1 MQVTQRTRG
10 GAITFLVTLL
20 FIAAA
25 APSTAHEPAGQR
37 PLNPSHF
44 NGDGTAGPHGPD
56 ADGNS
61 NEAQILGDTFD
72 GNTTYLLRSIASP
85 DTLYYEWYL
94 PCPGTS
100 NPFPGGGTQCGPP
113 VARDDTPTLTSA
125 PGGIQQV
132 AAFTA
137 PLDIQPPMEGNI
149 AVQGVA
155 CIEGPPSTGA
165 HCRRGTIDPLHVDDA
180 STSEHAATT
189 SGEFLQPAH
198 GATVLNSGFSAVVYA
213 SQSDVGR
220 MFFCLDVGTNPA
232 TDENASPMT
241 GCDTGSA
248 FDPTPNDS
256 AACGGV
262 PAGVDCWEAT
272 LDPPDDTEFSL
283 AAVEQD
289 DPSGF
294 VSSGSGD
301 CEGDSLVGG
310 DGNDAGDD
318 CQLDKLYLTS
328 LTTIPT
334 TPAPQPVFCP
344 GFQNDGRN
352 QVVGT
357 QDGDEL
363 LGTKGADVMC
373 GLGGN
378 DVIRS
383 KGGKDILLGAAG
395 RDRLSGG
402 PKNDLLK
409 GGPKADR
416 LRGGPG
422 RDRCRGGGGRDS
434 ESSCER

>member
-20 FIAAA
+20 FIAVA

-44 NGDGTAGPHGPD
+44 NGDGTTAGGHGPD
-56 ADGNS
+56 ASGNS
-61 NEAQILGDTFD
+61 NEAQIAGDTFD
-72 GNTTYLLRSIASP
+72 GNNTYLLRSIASP
-85 DTLYYEWYL
+85 DTLYFEWYL

-100 NPFPGGGTQCGPP
+100 NPFQGQCGP
-113 VARDDTPTLTSA
+113 ADATDNTPTLSSA
-125 PGGIQQV
+125 PPGIPQV

-137 PLDIQPPMEGNI
+137 TLDISMDGSI
-149 AVQGVA
+149 SVQAVA
-155 CIEGPPSTGA
+155 CIEGPPSRAA
-165 HCRRGTIDPLHVDDA
+165 HCRRGTIEPVHLDDS
-180 STSEHAATT
+180 STTEHAATT
-189 SGEFLQPAH
+189 SGEFIQPAH
-198 GATVLNSGFSAVVYA
+198 GATVLNSGFNAVVFA

-232 TDENASPMT
+232 TGENASPMT

-272 LDPPDDTEFSL
+272 VDPPDDTEFSL

-294 VSSGSGD
+294 VDSGSGD
-301 CEGDSLVGG
+301 CEGDSLIGG
-310 DGNDAGDD
+310 DGSDLGDD

-328 LTTIPT
+328 LPTIPT
-334 TPAPQPVFCP
+334 TPPQPSAFCP
-344 GFQNDGRN
+344 GFQNDPRN

-363 LGTKGADVMC
+363 LGTKGADVLC

-378 DVIRS
+378 DVIRG
-383 KGGKDILLGAAG
+383 KGGKDILLGKAG
-395 RDRLSGG
+395 RDRLFGG

-409 GGPKADR
+409 GGPKNDR
-416 LRGGPG
+416 LSGGPG
-422 RDRCRGGGGRDS
+422 RDRCRGGGGRDT
-434 ESSCER
+434 EAGCER